1 MFYTYFLQKVDSL
14 FYFYYKSLFLF
25 ICIYDTTAIN
35 PSASTA
41 ITTSNSPVWGNFV
54 LLCVLSTVIV
64 FSTTSMSL
72 VTFPITIVFS
82 TVLFLSSFLL
92 SSSFLSSSFLSS
104 SGTTVPVTENFNVW
118 SSNFTVSS
126 ATDDKLVNLISVSW
140 LFKFVF
146 TFNLI
151 IPITWFLLVPVF
163 IVAKNVPFFAVSS
176 SL

>member
-35 PSASTA
+35 ASASTA
-41 ITTSNSPVWGNFV
+41 IATSNSPVWGNFV

-151 IPITWFLLVPVF
+151 IPIIWFLLVPLF

>member
-1 MFYTYFLQKVDSL
+1 
-14 FYFYYKSLFLF
+14 
-25 ICIYDTTAIN
+25 
-35 PSASTA
+35 
-41 ITTSNSPVWGNFV
+41 
-54 LLCVLSTVIV
+54 
-64 FSTTSMSL
+64 MSL

-82 TVLFLSSFLL
+82 TVL
-92 SSSFLSSSFLSS
+92 FLSSSFLSS

>member
-35 PSASTA
+35 ASASTA
-41 ITTSNSPVWGNFV
+41 IATSNSPVWGKFV

-92 SSSFLSSSFLSS
+92 SSSFLSSSFCHRL
-104 SGTTVPVTENFNVW
+104 ELLYQLQKILMF
-118 SSNFTVSS
+118 
-126 ATDDKLVNLISVSW
+126 DHLI
-140 LFKFVF
+140 LQY
-146 TFNLI
+146 
-151 IPITWFLLVPVF
+151 LLQQM
-163 IVAKNVPFFAVSS
+163 I